1 MKITKRQLR
10 RIIKEEKARLLS
22 EQPGTERHLTNNDM
36 EDLGIVYF
44 NLDDLAGTLE
54 GLDPE
59 LAVDVRT
66 QMELMKPLLQRI
78 GLNV

>member
-22 EQPGTERHLTNNDM
+22 EQFGTERHLTNNDL
-36 EDLGIVYF
+36 EDLRIVYF
-44 NLDDLAGTLE
+44 NLDDLAGTLDGIDP
-54 GLDPE
+54 GLAED
-59 LAVDVRT
+59 ARV
-66 QMELMKPLLQRI
+66 QMELMKPILQKA

>member
-10 RIIKEEKARLLS
+10 RIIREEKARLLN
-22 EQPGTERHLTNNDM
+22 EQYGTERHITNADL
-36 EDLGIVYF
+36 EDLRIVYF

-66 QMELMKPLLQRI
+66 QMELMKPLLQKA
-78 GLNV
+78 GLNL

>member
-1 MKITKRQLR
+1 MRITKRQLR
-10 RIIKEEKARLLS
+10 RIIKEEKVRLLN
-22 EQPGTERHLTNNDM
+22 EQLGTERHITNADL
-36 EDLGIVYF
+36 EDLRIVYF

-66 QMELMKPLLQRI
+66 QMELMKPLLQKA
-78 GLNV
+78 GLNL